1 MIQVKTVKLPDRVVE
16 KLQEVEGKDLT
27 EKIVTLLQQRIAAQ
41 LRDCDEQILKYE
53 TRYGMD
59 YAQFEA
65 AWKRNEIQNKH
76 SHEVERDLM
85 EWEGFMLE
93 RQRWLTILRDLKGSD
108 GSR

>member
-1 MIQVKTVKLPDRVVE
+1 
-16 KLQEVEGKDLT
+16 
-27 EKIVTLLQQRIAAQ
+27 
-41 LRDCDEQILKYE
+41 
-53 TRYGMD
+53 MD